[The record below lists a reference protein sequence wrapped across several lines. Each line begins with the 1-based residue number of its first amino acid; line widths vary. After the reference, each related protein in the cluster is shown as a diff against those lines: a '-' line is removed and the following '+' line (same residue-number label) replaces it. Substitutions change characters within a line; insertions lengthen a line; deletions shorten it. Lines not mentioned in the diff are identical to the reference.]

1 MKTAML
7 PLALLAAGS
16 MLGPQAP
23 ALQTFDSNGVP
34 IAYTVEGQGEP
45 VVLIHGLNSSAGMN
59 WRAPGTI
66 GRLAR
71 SYQVIALDLRGHGR
85 SGKPL
90 ESGAYGTE
98 MVEDV
103 IRLLDHLEIKT
114 AHIIGY
120 SMGGMI
126 TLKLITEH
134 PERVRSAM
142 LGGMGWLRS
151 GSAMQNFWGKLPNKE
166 ATRTPSACVRS
177 LGQLAV
183 TKDEVKNVRVPVEIV
198 IGDRDPVRRLYVAP
212 LQPVRPDWPI
222 ILISGAGHLNCAIKP
237 QFQDELQKWL
247 DQHKQ

>member
-1 MKTAML
+1 
-7 PLALLAAGS
+7 
-16 MLGPQAP
+16 
-23 ALQTFDSNGVP
+23 
-34 IAYTVEGQGEP
+34 
-45 VVLIHGLNSSAGMN
+45 
-59 WRAPGTI
+59 
-66 GRLAR
+66 
-71 SYQVIALDLRGHGR
+71 
-85 SGKPL
+85 
-90 ESGAYGTE
+90 